1 LDAKISAGL
10 DWRAMSYL
18 PGEYFSNARTSAIT
32 IRIIIAPRAET
43 MIWFAEALAPMVRAF
58 WKLRETAG
66 DSSCRAARS

>member
-1 LDAKISAGL
+1 
-10 DWRAMSYL
+10 MSYL

-32 IRIIIAPRAET
+32 IRIIIAPRAEA

-66 DSSCRAARS
+66 DSN